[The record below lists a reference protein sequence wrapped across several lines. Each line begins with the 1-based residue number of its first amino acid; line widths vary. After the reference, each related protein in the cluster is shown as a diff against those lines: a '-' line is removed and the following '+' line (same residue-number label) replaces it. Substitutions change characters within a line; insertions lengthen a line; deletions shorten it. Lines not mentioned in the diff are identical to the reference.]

1 LAQPHWVKVMTAPV
15 AQEYSAAVLSEP
27 NRGRAQTTDQTR
39 LRQAM
44 REYLRLV
51 WRVLRRSGLEE
62 RDADEA
68 AQDVFFVL
76 ARRLSDVPTKSEK
89 AFLVGTA
96 MRVAADRRR
105 ANRANR
111 EVALEGDVTS
121 AATEI
126 DELVALRRSR
136 ALLDE
141 ALDSLSDEQRAVF
154 VLVEM
159 DQLKS
164 AEVGEALG
172 IPLGTVASRLK
183 TARQSF
189 DAAIRRIHLREKA
202 RMP

>member
-1 LAQPHWVKVMTAPV
+1 
-15 AQEYSAAVLSEP
+15 
-27 NRGRAQTTDQTR
+27 
-39 LRQAM
+39 M
-44 REYLRLV
+44 REHLRLV

-68 AQDVFFVL
+68 AQDVFWIF

-96 MRVAADRRR
+96 VRVGADKRR
-105 ANRANR
+105 ASRAGR
-111 EVALEGDVTS
+111 EVLLEGDFTS
-121 AATEI
+121 AGADV

-141 ALDSLSDEQRAVF
+141 ALACLTEEQRTVF

-159 DQLKS
+159 DELTGT
-164 AEVGEALG
+164 EVAEALR

-189 DAAIRRIHLREKA
+189 DAAIRRIHLRERKG
-202 RMP
+202 MP

>member
-1 LAQPHWVKVMTAPV
+1 VKVMTAPV
-15 AQEYSAAVLSEP
+15 AHEYSAAVLSEP
-27 NRGRAQTTDQTR
+27 NRGRAQTTDETR

-44 REYLRLV
+44 RAYLRLV

-68 AQDVFFVL
+68 AQDVFFIL
-76 ARRLSDVPTKSEK
+76 ARRLSDVPTQSEK

-96 MRVAADRRR
+96 IRVAADKRR
-105 ANRANR
+105 ACRANR
-111 EVALEGDVTS
+111 EVAIEGDLSS
-121 AATEI
+121 AATDV

-141 ALDSLSDEQRAVF
+141 ALGSLSDEQRAVF

>member
-1 LAQPHWVKVMTAPV
+1 MTAPV